1 MQLKTIFNRVTEYKP
16 FVVEHVEL
24 VEYGSQ
30 PTIEVFM
37 RARGNGLPAC
47 SVCGERCSTRPFYNV
62 GRQDA
67 FCDSSDLMGTA
78 FQETGGPVG

>member
-1 MQLKTIFNRVTEYKP
+1 MAWMRLLKR
-16 FVVEHVEL
+16 
-24 VEYGSQ
+24 
-30 PTIEVFM
+30 
-37 RARGNGLPAC
+37 
-47 SVCGERCSTRPFYNV
+47 TRPFYNV